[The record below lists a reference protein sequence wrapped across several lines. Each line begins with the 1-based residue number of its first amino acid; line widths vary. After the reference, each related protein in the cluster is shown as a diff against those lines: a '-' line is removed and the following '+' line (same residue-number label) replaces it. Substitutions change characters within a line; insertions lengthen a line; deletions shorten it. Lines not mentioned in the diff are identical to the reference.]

1 MKTLFKI
8 FETFGIE
15 QLFKLHF
22 KQFEQFKRKTN
33 FYSLKLRKT
42 QQFRSLSILKSVGV
56 ASSSTLFRLRSTH
69 FKTF

>member
-42 QQFRSLSILKSVGV
+42 QQFRSLSI
-56 ASSSTLFRLRSTH
+56 
-69 FKTF
+69 FKISWSG